1 MSKTTDWVLD
11 MEDRGEVEFDGHQY
25 VHTNNLTDIFEQL
38 ERAEFEL
45 DLALTNWKDI
55 KDKINKG

>member
-1 MSKTTDWVLD
+1 
-11 MEDRGEVEFDGHQY
+11 MEDKGEVEFDGHQY